1 MAQLKEGSIIKKS
14 TGDEVIA
21 TINDIP
27 ETSNIPTKTSEL
39 ENDSNFLTDMPIHN
53 HDDLYYTESEVNT
66 LLSSK
71 AESSTVSG
79 HTGNSTV
86 HVTSTDKNN
95 WNDKANLSDIPTP
108 YVHPSTH
115 PYSMLTGVPSIPTTT
130 SQLTNNS
137 GFITIASVPPPTPH
151 TTIGIVKPTD
161 GSMWYE
167 VI

>member
-1 MAQLKEGSIIKKS
+1 MAQLREGSVIKKS

-53 HDDLYYTESEVNT
+53 HGDLYYTESEVNT

-86 HVTSTDKNN
+86 HVTSTNKNN
-95 WNDKANLSDIPTP
+95 WNGKANVSD
-108 YVHPSTH
+108 
-115 PYSMLTGVPSIPTTT
+115 IPTTT